1 MTIMRSYGIY
11 KVKKRYQSFILGR
24 EGLLYDLLK
33 DDAHERPLQEVQFLC
48 DEIEEA
54 AIDQAI
60 LKNLGKSFTTVESD
74 EGEYRLSHPMKGSI
88 HISISPYSLLAYC
101 DGSRMLDLDLF
112 VALSGS
118 DDRFF
123 AVMDEQGE
131 WGWLKPVKQDYHL
144 MTERTIVF

>member
-1 MTIMRSYGIY
+1 MRTYDIY

-33 DDAHERPLQEVQFLC
+33 DYAPKEPLQEVQYLC

-60 LKNLGKSFTTVESD
+60 LRNLGKSFTTVESD

-88 HISISPYSLLAYC
+88 HISLTPYSLQVFC
-101 DGSRMLDLDLF
+101 NGSRMLDLDLF
-112 VALSGS
+112 VALSGA

-123 AVMDEQGE
+123 AVMDEHGE
-131 WGWLKPVKQDYHL
+131 WGWLKPIKYEQHVGNEKAL
-144 MTERTIVF
+144 LF

>member
-1 MTIMRSYGIY
+1 VRTYDIY

-33 DDAHERPLQEVQFLC
+33 DHAQEEPLREVKYLC
-48 DEIEEA
+48 DEIEES

-60 LKNLGKSFTTVESD
+60 LSNLGKSFTTVESD
-74 EGEYRLSHPMKGSI
+74 DGEYKLSHPVKGSI
-88 HISISPYSLLAYC
+88 HISLTPYSLQAYC

-112 VALSGS
+112 VALSGA

-123 AVMDEQGE
+123 AVMDEYGE
-131 WGWLKPVKQDYHL
+131 WGWLKPIKQEIQLGNNRAYL
-144 MTERTIVF
+144 F